1 MIRQPMTGSARDLA
15 TYADEGFGRRLIAET
30 ADGKVMLVAFRP
42 GQGIPAHAPDAAL
55 VITVMDGDGTIRIGD
70 DFHHLRAGD
79 IATVPAG
86 VVRAINA
93 GAAGMVAMH
102 TVSPVPTEAD
112 HSMAVS
118 SEPWPDDATG
128 IEVAEAVSEEHS
140 HLRPQ
145 IDAFGSLADRWSD
158 LEASERSDRLH
169 SVVDFLQ
176 NHLLPHAAAEEAVL
190 YPAVERVLRAR
201 GGATSTMT
209 LDHAEIARL
218 TESLS
223 KATPEAA
230 EIPGL
235 LHSLRA
241 LVLLHLEEEEQ
252 VYLPA
257 LAGLGAAEAEALAEA
272 LGFGAGEQAHHHV

>member
-1 MIRQPMTGSARDLA
+1 MIRESMTGSARDLA
-15 TYADEGFGRRLIAET
+15 TYADEGFGRRLIGET
-30 ADGKVMLVAFRP
+30 SDGKVVLVAFHP
-42 GQGIPAHAPDAAL
+42 GQGIPAHAPDVSL

-79 IATVPAG
+79 IATVPPG

-93 GAAGMVAMH
+93 GAAGMVAIH
-102 TVSPVPTEAD
+102 TVSPAPTEAD
-112 HSMAVS
+112 HAMAAP
-118 SEPWPDDATG
+118 SEPWPDEAIG
-128 IEVAEAVSEEHS
+128 LAVAEAVSNEHS

-158 LEASERSDRLH
+158 LEASERSDQLH
-169 SVVDFLQ
+169 SAVDFLQ
-176 NHLLPHAAAEEAVL
+176 THLLPHAAAEEAVL

-201 GGATSTMT
+201 GGAVSTMT
-209 LDHAEIARL
+209 LDHAAIARL

-223 KATPEAA
+223 KATPDAA
-230 EIPGL
+230 EVPGL
-235 LHSLRA
+235 LHSLRT

-257 LAGLGAAEAEALAEA
+257 LAGLGAIEASALAEA
-272 LGFGAGEQAHHHV
+272 LGLDTGEQASNHV